1 MKCFNAGQ
9 TYYATNPSLDL
20 HLNHSYVYSQPMLSM
35 TSARQ
40 IYVIKA
46 DNPKIGHIA
55 VIEIGMGEV
64 SGIKNLLKE
73 GQRINK
79 GDLMGY
85 FRFGGSSHLILFDR
99 KAENL
104 RFNDSIYQRTLNPE
118 TKTHESVLQKVR
130 SPLAWVA

>member
-1 MKCFNAGQ
+1 MI
-9 TYYATNPSLDL
+9 
-20 HLNHSYVYSQPMLSM
+20 
-35 TSARQ
+35 SARQ

-64 SGIKNLLKE
+64 SGIKNLVKE

-85 FRFGGSSHLILFDR
+85 FRFGGSSHIILFDR
-99 KAENL
+99 KASNL
-104 RFNDSIYQRTLNPE
+104 HFNETIYERKLKSE
-118 TKTHESVLQKVR
+118 TNTQESTLQKVR
-130 SPLAWVA
+130 SPLAWVS